1 MIGDKI
7 ISRVHTVER
16 MFEREIGLDDV
27 RYVLQHGEAIENYVG
42 DKPYPSAVML
52 AWCAERPLHVVMA
65 YDKIKDETILITA
78 YEPDAAQWDAEFKT
92 RRS

>member
-16 MFEREIGLDDV
+16 MFEREIGLEDV
-27 RYVLQHGEAIENYVG
+27 RYVLQRGEAIENYVG

-52 AWCAERPLHVVMA
+52 AWCAARPLHVVMA
-65 YDKIKDETILITA
+65 YNKIKDETILITT

>member
-16 MFEREIGLDDV
+16 MFEREIALEDV

-52 AWCAERPLHVVMA
+52 AWRAERPLHVVMA
-65 YDKIKDETILITA
+65 YNKLKDETILITA
-78 YEPDAAQWDAEFKT
+78 YEPDAEQWDAEFRT

>member
-16 MFEREIGLDDV
+16 MFEREIGLEDV
-27 RYVLQHGEAIENYVG
+27 RYVLQKGEAIENYVG

-65 YDKIKDETILITA
+65 YNKIKDETILITA
-78 YEPDAAQWDAEFKT
+78 YEPDVEQWDAEFRT